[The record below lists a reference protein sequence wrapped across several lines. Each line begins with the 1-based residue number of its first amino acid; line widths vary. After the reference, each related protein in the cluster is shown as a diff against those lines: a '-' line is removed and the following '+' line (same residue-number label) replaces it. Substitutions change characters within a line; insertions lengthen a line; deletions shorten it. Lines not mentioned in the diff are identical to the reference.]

1 MNRPRLARLLD
12 DVHATIGLEL
22 DAMLV
27 AASDHA
33 AVERAYLEARRSLHR
48 LTEAIA
54 SLELD
59 DDDASLDSEV
69 HHAGR

>member
-1 MNRPRLARLLD
+1 MNRPHLARLLD

-33 AVERAYLEARRSLHR
+33 AAERAYLEARRSLHR

-59 DDDASLDSEV
+59 DDARLDSEV

>member
-1 MNRPRLARLLD
+1 MPCSSP
-12 DVHATIGLEL
+12 
-22 DAMLV
+22 
-27 AASDHA
+27 ASDYA
-33 AVERAYLEARRSLHR
+33 AVERAYVEARRSLHR

-59 DDDASLDSEV
+59 DDASLDIEV